1 MKFQIDRDG
10 ERVRGLAE
18 GVDKAHLD
26 RLVKGR
32 TEVDVDLDLH
42 GMREGEARTLVRA
55 TLREA
60 YEEGDRCVRVVHG
73 RGRHSELGAV
83 LKDAFPGWL
92 AEPPTDRIVMAFAT
106 APPRDGGTGA
116 SYVLLRRKRG

>member
-1 MKFQIDRDG
+1 MSFRVERDG
-10 ERVRGLAE
+10 EHVRGLAQ

-26 RLVKGR
+26 RLTKGR

-42 GMREGEARTLVRA
+42 GLREGEARELVRA

-60 YEEGDRCVRVVHG
+60 YDDGDRCVRVVHG

-92 AEPPTDRIVMAFAT
+92 AEPPTDRIVMAFST
-106 APPRDGGTGA
+106 AQPGDGGTGA
-116 SYVLLRRKRG
+116 SYVLLRRKRR